1 MALEIGLNDAV
12 AVIKRHIPERARYRC
27 LIIQGKDLSVLS
39 AIAQQVVKAADEFG
53 YAIEE
58 MDALNQFDATGALSC
73 DALIEN
79 IKTIS
84 CNKQLL
90 ISGPLHFLDYWS
102 PSVRSVFWN
111 FLAGFSNGPGII
123 VTDAFRNEL
132 VSGPWQNVKG
142 FARSDIR
149 CLKSRLESTEDRLA

>member
-1 MALEIGLNDAV
+1 MALEVGLNDAV

-39 AIAQQVVKAADEFG
+39 TIAQQVVRAAD
-53 YAIEE
+53 AIEE

-84 CNKQLL
+84 CKKQLL

-111 FLAGFSNGPGII
+111 FLAAFSNGPGII
-123 VTDAFRNEL
+123 VTDAFRNEPFL
-132 VSGPWQNVKG
+132 GPWQNVKG
-142 FARSDIR
+142 FARADLR